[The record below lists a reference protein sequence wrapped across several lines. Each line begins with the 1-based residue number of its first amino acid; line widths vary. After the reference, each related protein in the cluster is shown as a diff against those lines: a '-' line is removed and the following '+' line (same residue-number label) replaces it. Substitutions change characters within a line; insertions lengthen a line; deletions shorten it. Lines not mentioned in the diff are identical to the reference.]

1 MSIFKKWF
9 GNVSD
14 PAPFSSFFSAPSYSG
29 KAVSLEASLG
39 EAAHWACIWLKAKSV
54 AGLPLHIYREE
65 KNGSR
70 VRVDHQFYEIM
81 ASPNADSTWYELL
94 ESAVAWMEARGNAF
108 IHIERSGKRVVAL
121 TLLPSE
127 KVEVRRDEQ
136 TNDLI
141 YIFTDRGKRIEFSA
155 ESILHLK
162 GPSFGGDT
170 GLDCLRYGAQVLGSS
185 IAANEAAGRL
195 LGSGLTPSGILTAEA
210 DLTEDQKKQLREML
224 EKFSGSDKAG
234 KTMVLPQGLKYEPV
248 SLDPETMQLIET
260 RKFSVEMVCLFHGV
274 PADILGVNTGSTR
287 WGSGLEQL
295 QLYFLSNGLG
305 SILKR
310 IEARLNKTFIT
321 ERGNYFEFS
330 REALIAMDSK
340 AKAEFAASAA
350 QNGWMTRAE
359 IRQKFNLPF
368 IDGSDQLT
376 AQVNLS
382 PLDKLGQV
390 QQANQN
396 NNNPQGQ

>member
-1 MSIFKKWF
+1 MSIFTRWF

-14 PAPFSSFFSAPSYSG
+14 AVPFSSFFAAPSYSG

-70 VRVDHQFYEIM
+70 VKVADHPFYDLM

-108 IHIERSGKRVVAL
+108 IHISRNGDRVVAL

-127 KVEVRRDEQ
+127 KVEIKRDEN

-141 YIFTDRGKRIEFSA
+141 YIFTDRGKRIEFPA
-155 ESILHLK
+155 EVILHLK
-162 GPSFGGDT
+162 GPSFGTDAGI
-170 GLDCLRYGAQVLGSS
+170 DCLRYGAQVLGSS

-195 LGSGLTPSGILTAEA
+195 LGSGLTPSGIMTADA
-210 DLTEDQKKQLREML
+210 DLTDDQKKQLKEML
-224 EKFSGSDKAG
+224 AAFSGSEKAG
-234 KTMVLPQGLKYEPV
+234 KTMVLPKGLSYTPV
-248 SLDPETMQLIET
+248 SLDPEAMQLIET
-260 RKFSVEMVCLFHGV
+260 RKFSVEMICLFHGV
-274 PADILGVNTGSTR
+274 PPDILGINTGATR

-295 QLYFLSNGLG
+295 QLYFLANGLG

-310 IEARLNKTFIT
+310 IEARLNKTFLKDRST
-321 ERGNYFEFS
+321 YFEFN
-330 REALIAMDSK
+330 REALLQMDSK
-340 AKAEFAASAA
+340 AKAEFAASAV
-350 QNGWMTRAE
+350 QNGYMTAPKSGRNSICHSLKVA
-359 IRQKFNLPF
+359 I
-368 IDGSDQLT
+368 S
-376 AQVNLS
+376 
-382 PLDKLGQV
+382 
-390 QQANQN
+390 
-396 NNNPQGQ
+396 